1 MGDRASVII
10 KQNDKQGIEIY
21 GHWAGNNIVN
31 TLPHALKVAEERFDD
46 ISYFT
51 RIITQNILQDI
62 ADANKPTSA
71 GIEICKWNESNHGDL
86 DNFPVFINPFERI
99 VSCRC
104 YEYSFQY
111 IIDNGVGELQNLM
124 KFEED

>member
-21 GHWAGNNIVN
+21 GHWAGIDIIK
-31 TLPHALKVAEERFDD
+31 TLSYALQIAEERFDD
-46 ISYFT
+46 ISYFN
-51 RIITQNILQDI
+51 RIIIQNILNNI
-62 ADANKPTSA
+62 ADANKSTSA
-71 GIEICKWNESNHGDL
+71 GIEICDWNESNHGDL
-86 DNFPVFINPFERI
+86 NNHPVFINPFERI

-104 YEYSFQY
+104 YEYDFQD